1 MSASLP
7 LAAAFEVGRPL
18 FGNQWLALLAALGFI
33 AGLLAFVALVGR
45 LLAATHP
52 PSPPKV
58 PPQTSS
64 VGPVSLIGAG
74 ATASLPAL
82 IGEVPPE
89 MVPVIF
95 AAVTAYFGARCR
107 VTTIQRV
114 ATPTNPAPS
123 LEALMQQWSFEGRR
137 HIYSSHKVR

>member
-18 FGNQWLALLAALGFI
+18 FGNQWLALLAVLGFI
-33 AGLLAFVALVGR
+33 AVLLALVALMGR

-52 PSPPKV
+52 APAAKAPPA
-58 PPQTSS
+58 TSGA
-64 VGPVSLIGAG
+64 GPISLIGAG

-89 MVPVIF
+89 MVPVIV
-95 AAVTAYFGARCR
+95 AAITAYFRTRCR

-114 ATPTNPAPS
+114 ATPVTPAPS

-137 HIYSSHKVR
+137 QIYSSHKVR